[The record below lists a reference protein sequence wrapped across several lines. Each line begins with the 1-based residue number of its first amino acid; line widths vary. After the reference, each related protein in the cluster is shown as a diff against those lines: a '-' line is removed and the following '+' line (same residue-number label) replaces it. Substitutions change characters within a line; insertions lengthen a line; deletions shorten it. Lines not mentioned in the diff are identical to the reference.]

1 MILQFGIHSQ
11 ISNLV
16 TLIGTEG
23 LPSARSLRSLTDI
36 QTGYRRFIE
45 RAQRRRTA
53 GRPGVTKIV
62 TNAAQASRFRSL
74 FANDSLLDDK
84 AQSIVIKQSKD
95 TEVNEKHYLL
105 GRALKELSLY
115 SREHRA
121 LFDTIITDIF
131 ILPSDIARAGSTSAA
146 LGVIWA
152 NPRVQ
157 YTLHDVIEIL
167 VHELSHHTMFIDEL
181 RYSHY
186 DYESIIDRSTW
197 ATSAI
202 LHALRPLDK
211 VLHSAVVAA
220 EILLLREKI
229 LGHPVRPAV
238 HPPTPLLRNQL
249 SESVASM
256 EAIRRNKSIPPILLE
271 RACEILDNLREIDQM
286 LSGRH

>member
-1 MILQFGIHSQ
+1 M
-11 ISNLV
+11 
-16 TLIGTEG
+16 
-23 LPSARSLRSLTDI
+23 
-36 QTGYRRFIE
+36 
-45 RAQRRRTA
+45 
-53 GRPGVTKIV
+53 
-62 TNAAQASRFRSL
+62 
-74 FANDSLLDDK
+74 LDDK

-95 TEVNEKHYLL
+95 TEVNEKRHLL

-202 LHALRPLDK
+202 FHALRRRCCITPG
-211 VLHSAVVAA
+211 AGRRA
-220 EILLLREKI
+220 E
-229 LGHPVRPAV
+229 
-238 HPPTPLLRNQL
+238 
-249 SESVASM
+249 
-256 EAIRRNKSIPPILLE
+256 
-271 RACEILDNLREIDQM
+271 
-286 LSGRH
+286 